1 LLLPWWTTRRDLN
14 PLAHDLNKRYPLGT
28 QMQALWLPTIHAR
41 LALNGDKKNPAS
53 AINAL
58 QSASAIESGLI
69 PFFNNISCLSSVY
82 VRGEAYLAAG
92 QGSAA
97 AEFRKILDHGGMVW
111 NCGTGALAHRE
122 IARASALQAKS
133 SQGTDADAAVRA
145 LASYKTSSPSGR
157 TPIATSPF

>member
-1 LLLPWWTTRRDLN
+1 MVQLVGIELRRASCRWD
-14 PLAHDLNKRYPLGT
+14 PAGIPVAWYP
-28 QMQALWLPTIHAR
+28 P
-41 LALNGDKKNPAS
+41 D
-53 AINAL
+53 NAL
-58 QSASAIESGLI
+58 QSASAIKSGLI

-133 SQGTDADAAVRA
+133 SQGVDADAARVRA
-145 LASYKTSSPSGR
+145 PASYKTSAPSGR